1 MEVGLM
7 ARGLYGPIT
16 HEELLPIQLQLASQ
30 VLNDF
35 SEQESNL
42 LLSIKAGEPDWSLMP
57 ISGINDQPGIQWKLQ
72 NINKMKKKK
81 RLGLLDKLKSVLNG

>member
-1 MEVGLM
+1 
-7 ARGLYGPIT
+7 
-16 HEELLPIQLQLASQ
+16 LASQ

-72 NINKMKKKK
+72 NINKWKK
-81 RLGLLDKLKSVLNG
+81 RKSWSFWTN